1 MDHLFPLQHHLL
13 CGTFYQ
19 GEEILMR
26 RTTVCLLLLAA
37 APVQAQYAILFDIED
52 DTLLPGQSTTI
63 TLAAAHAP
71 SEWAMATVGTRLI
84 ASTGSDG
91 LSDWALIAPMSG
103 PGTTPGGPSPTG
115 IDGIIAGQLNFPPG
129 GVPGLPTNPI
139 DFWRVT
145 YTAPTDVAAP
155 FDLLLSTDTSRF
167 EVYPFRDSV
176 FGESR
181 LDLLVEGNATI
192 RVIPAPASALVLAGL
207 ALATRCRR

>member
-1 MDHLFPLQHHLL
+1 ML
-13 CGTFYQ
+13 
-19 GEEILMR
+19 
-26 RTTVCLLLLAA
+26 RTTVSILLLAA
-37 APVQAQYAILFDIED
+37 APVQAQYAILFDIEN

-63 TLAAAHAP
+63 TLAAAHAT
-71 SEWAMATVGTRLI
+71 SEWAMATVGTNLV
-84 ASTGSDG
+84 ASTGSEG
-91 LSDWALIAPMSG
+91 LSDWALVAPMSG
-103 PGTTPGGPSPTG
+103 PGTTPGALSPTG
-115 IDGIIAGQLNFPPG
+115 IDGILAGQLNFPPA
-129 GVPGLPTNPI
+129 GVPQPPNPI

-167 EVYPFRDSV
+167 EVYPTRESV

-207 ALATRCRR
+207 ALATRRRR